1 MFTNSG
7 INDIILSEIDILFQI
22 VGSVLLSNKKG
33 KYLIINA
40 DDFGVHESSNTAVIE
55 LFNKGLIT
63 SASLL
68 TVAPYSKEAATLSH
82 VHKLPV
88 GVHLTIN
95 SDDNMNRWH
104 SNSIAKS
111 LNDDKGLL
119 YDMKKLAIKARSKD
133 VTAEI
138 EAQYQFM
145 VDNGCTP
152 DHADNH
158 CGTLYG
164 INGRLFF
171 INAFRFCKNHNLPYR
186 FPKKPTF
193 LARQFGG
200 KAPAALILAHSI
212 LVNVAKRYDVSLLD
226 DIFSN
231 PYPIKKIKSYD
242 SLRTYYIN
250 ELNNITPGIT
260 EMFLHPSYPTGSKPS
275 DSDNEWLKREYE
287 LQLLKSG
294 DLHEIVAKNNI
305 TPVSWGNA
313 PFHGSSLA
321 N

>member
-1 MFTNSG
+1 M
-7 INDIILSEIDILFQI
+7 
-22 VGSVLLSNKKG
+22 LSNLKD

-40 DDFGVHESSNTAVIE
+40 DDFGIQECSNTAVVD
-55 LFNKGLIT
+55 LFSKGLIT
-63 SASLL
+63 SASLM
-68 TVAPYSKEAATLSH
+68 TVAPYSKEAAKLSC
-82 VHKLPV
+82 VHNLPV

-95 SDDNMNRWH
+95 SDDKINRWQ

-111 LNDDKGLL
+111 LNDNMGLL
-119 YDMKKLAIKARSKD
+119 YDMKKLSIKARSKD

-145 VDNGCTP
+145 VDNGCIP

-200 KAPAALILAHSI
+200 KAPAALILAHRI
-212 LVNVAKRYDVSLLD
+212 LVNDAKHYDVSLLD
-226 DIFSN
+226 DMFSN
-231 PYPIKKIKSYD
+231 PYPIRKIKSYD

-250 ELNNITPGIT
+250 ELKKITPGIT
-260 EMFLHPSYPTGSKPS
+260 EMFLHPSYPTGIIPS

-287 LQLLKSG
+287 LELLISG
-294 DLHEIVAKNNI
+294 DLHLIVAKNNI
-305 TPVSWGNA
+305 KLVSWGNA
-313 PFHGSSLA
+313 PFQKDNSESRRLS
-321 N
+321 